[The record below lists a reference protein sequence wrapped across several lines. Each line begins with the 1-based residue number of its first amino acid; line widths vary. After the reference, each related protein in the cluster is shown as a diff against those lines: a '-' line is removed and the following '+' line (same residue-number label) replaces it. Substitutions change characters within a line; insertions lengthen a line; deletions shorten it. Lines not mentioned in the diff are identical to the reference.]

1 MTSVQKAVVERK
13 LDSIRTNLAD
23 IQTIVDRGEESYVK
37 NGLDRKVV
45 ERSLQL
51 VIEAAVDINLHIL
64 KERFQVIPD
73 DSAAS
78 FDQMA
83 QQGLLPLPLAKEA
96 APSVG
101 LRNRIVHEYDVLDS
115 VRVFDGAKKALRI
128 FPEYVRAVLKI
139 T

>member
-1 MTSVQKAVVERK
+1 MSPVQKAVVERK

-23 IQTIVDRGEESYVK
+23 IQTIVDKGEESYVK

-64 KERFQVIPD
+64 KERFQQIPD
-73 DSAAS
+73 DSASS

-83 QQGLLPLPLAKEA
+83 QQGMLPLPLAKEI

-101 LRNRIVHEYDVLDS
+101 LRNRIVHEYDVLDA
-115 VRVFDGAKKALRI
+115 VRVFNG
-128 FPEYVRAVLKI
+128 
-139 T
+139 